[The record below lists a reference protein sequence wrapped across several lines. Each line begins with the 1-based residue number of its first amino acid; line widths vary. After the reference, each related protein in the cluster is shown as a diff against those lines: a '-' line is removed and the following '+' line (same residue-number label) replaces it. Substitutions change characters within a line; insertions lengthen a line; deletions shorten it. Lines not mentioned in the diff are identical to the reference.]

1 MEGSYSELAENLRG
15 SSTVVAKHQ
24 ADLDKEFSSS
34 KLGLTTF
41 PTIIF
46 IQKNTPGFVRYP
58 SERRDTETLK
68 MWIKTIGGS
77 L

>member
-1 MEGSYSELAENLRG
+1 MEGSYSELADRLAS
-15 SSTVVAKHQ
+15 SSTIVAKHQ

-46 IQKNTPGFVRYP
+46 IRAKTQGYIKYP
-58 SERRDTETLK
+58 SEKRDADTLA
-68 MWIKTIGGS
+68 MWIKSIGGGP
-77 L
+77 

>member
-1 MEGSYSELAENLRG
+1 MEEPYAELAEKLDG
-15 SSTVVAKHQ
+15 ASTVVAKHN
-24 ADLDKEFSSS
+24 ADLDKAYSQS

-46 IQKNTPGFVRYP
+46 IRANTKGLIKYP
-58 SERRDTETLK
+58 SERRDAETLQ
-68 MWIKTIGGS
+68 MWIKTIGG